1 MFNIDLKKLALWLIP
16 TWLRQPTMLVIVMAV
31 TWPLRQVY
39 NSFLLFTEAKLY
51 RLSHNG
57 QVCYLEAVLNDA
69 FDATLRRIW
78 IGDFDGKERIFF
90 WQEAERRDV
99 DFSIT
104 QYFWPDSDYADS
116 GVDFTIHLPLD
127 VSTGTGQMPYL
138 KSLTDEYKLAG
149 KNYNIV
155 RTP

>member
-1 MFNIDLKKLALWLIP
+1 MFNVDLKKLALWLTP
-16 TWLRQPTMLVIVMAV
+16 TWLRQPTVLVIVMAV

-39 NSFLLFTEAKLY
+39 NSFLSFTQAKLY
-51 RLSHNG
+51 RLNHNG

-78 IGDFDGKERIFF
+78 IGDFAGKERIYF
-90 WQEAERRDV
+90 WPEAERRDV

-127 VSTGTGQMPYL
+127 IVTSVAQMAYL
-138 KSLTDEYKLAG
+138 KSLANEYKLAG

-155 RTP
+155 RF